1 MSDIVSGFSQ
11 AINLIVTLNP
21 DVLQI
26 AALSLYVSLTAT
38 ILAACI
44 SIPLGGFIHFHDF
57 HGKRVLIV
65 LIQTLYSVPTVVVG
79 LLIYLLISRS
89 GPLGFFG
96 LLWTPEGMI
105 LGQVVLI
112 IPITTGLVISAL
124 SSIDRNISDTLI
136 SLGATG
142 FQNVMQVIREAR
154 FAILSAVILAFG
166 RAISE
171 VGVAMMIGGNIEGQ
185 TRVLTTAIALQTGLG
200 DFGFSIAL
208 GIILLAIAL
217 VVVIIMNLITS
228 GSGRIRPHHGGCSTG
243 IIDITGLSRRA
254 GRPGDPA
261 RDRARDPEGRDLHSY
276 RPERERQDHAHPA
289 DRSPRHP

>member
-1 MSDIVSGFSQ
+1 MSDLIISGFLQ
-11 AINLIVTLNP
+11 AVNLIVTLNP
-21 DVLQI
+21 DVMQI
-26 AALSLYVSLTAT
+26 AVLSLYVSFTAT
-38 ILAACI
+38 VIATLI
-44 SIPLGGFIHFHDF
+44 SVPLGGFIHFHDF

-89 GPLGFFG
+89 GPLGYFG

-124 SSIDRNISDTLI
+124 GSIDRNISDTLI

-142 FQNVMQVIREAR
+142 FQMIIQVIKEAR
-154 FAILSAVILAFG
+154 YAILSAVILAFG

-171 VGVAMMIGGNIEGQ
+171 VGVAMMIGGNILGQ

-208 GIILLAIAL
+208 GIILLTIAL
-217 VVVIIMNLITS
+217 VIVVIMNLITS
-228 GSGRIRPHHGGCSTG
+228 GAGGDFEQIMG
-243 IIDITGLSRRA
+243 GAPRA
-254 GRPGDPA
+254 
-261 RDRARDPEGRDLHSY
+261 
-276 RPERERQDHAHPA
+276 
-289 DRSPRHP
+289 